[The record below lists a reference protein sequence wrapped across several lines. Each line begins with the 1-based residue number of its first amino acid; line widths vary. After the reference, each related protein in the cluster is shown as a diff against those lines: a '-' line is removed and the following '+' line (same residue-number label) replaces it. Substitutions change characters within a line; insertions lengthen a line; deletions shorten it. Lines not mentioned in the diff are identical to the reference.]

1 MNDDMMNKYAVEGMC
16 MYILYI
22 IHWNTLSLKINDV
35 SSFLSFLQWGIVL
48 ETKVKQELTDHQ

>member
-22 IHWNTLSLKINDV
+22 IHRNTLSLKINDV